1 MISLQD
7 VLKLKRQAKINENM
21 LHLKF
26 GKLCLK
32 RNLIKLKESKV
43 KEREIRDYAAHS
55 NQN

>member
-1 MISLQD
+1 
-7 VLKLKRQAKINENM
+7 M

>member
-1 MISLQD
+1 MHFTHD
-7 VLKLKRQAKINENM
+7 M

-32 RNLIKLKESKV
+32 RNLIKIKESKV
-43 KEREIRDYAAHS
+43 KEREIKDHVAHS